1 MDKTFK
7 DINLNLNIIEGLE
20 KQGITMPT
28 DIQTLTIPEALLNK
42 DIIAE
47 SHTGSGKTLAFVIPI
62 LQKINLEK
70 REMQAIILAPT
81 HELVMQI
88 ESQIKL
94 LSSNSNMA
102 VTSLTIMG
110 ESNIEKQIK
119 KLKEIKPHII
129 VGSAGR
135 ILDLIKKKKITAH
148 TIKTIVIDEADSLLA
163 KNKPVVIQ
171 DIIKATMRDRQLMF
185 FSASI
190 NNETLKIAQ
199 SLVKEVSIL
208 KSEARSVLNPNIDH
222 MYILGDLRDKFEIL
236 RKLIAAENPNRA
248 IIFVNNNN
256 ELKIINEKLNYH
268 KINSTA
274 IYGNASKEDRQRAL
288 DSFRRGKFNVLVS
301 SDLSA
306 RGLDIPDVTHII
318 SLDFPVNPDE
328 YLHRAGRTARG
339 SLSGSSICI
348 ATKRDLDAIKSY
360 ERAFNIV
367 FKSMKLFKGN
377 LEEINQ

>member
-1 MDKTFK
+1 MNKTF
-7 DINLNLNIIEGLE
+7 NELNLTSNIIEGLE
-20 KQGITMPT
+20 KQGITIPT
-28 DIQTLTIPEALLNK
+28 DIQALTIPEALLNK

-47 SHTGSGKTLAFVIPI
+47 SHTGSGKTLAFVAPI
-62 LQKINLEK
+62 MQKINAEK

-94 LSSNSNMA
+94 LSSNSNMP

-110 ESNIEKQIK
+110 ESNIDKQIK
-119 KLKEIKPHII
+119 KIKEIKPHII

-135 ILDLIKKKKITAH
+135 VLDLIKKKKITAH

-163 KNKPVVIQ
+163 KNKPIVIQ
-171 DIIKATMRDRQLMF
+171 DIIKSTMRDRQLMF

-190 NNETLKIAQ
+190 NSETLKIAQ
-199 SLVKEVSIL
+199 SLVKDAIIL
-208 KSEARSVLNPNIDH
+208 KAEVRSVLNPNIEH
-222 MYILGDLRDKFEIL
+222 IYILGDLRDKFENL
-236 RKLIAAENPNRA
+236 RKLIAAENPKRA

-256 ELKIINEKLNYH
+256 ELNIINDKLNYH

-274 IYGNASKEDRQRAL
+274 ISGNASKEDRQRAL
-288 DSFRRGKFNVLVS
+288 DSFRSGKFNILVS

-318 SLDFPVNPDE
+318 SIDFPVNPDE

-339 SLSGSSICI
+339 TLSGTSICL
-348 ATKRDLDAIKSY
+348 ATNKELAVINTY
-360 ERAFNIV
+360 EKAFNIK
-367 FKSMKLFKGN
+367 FKSMRLFKGN
-377 LEEINQ
+377 LEEIN

>member
-7 DINLNLNIIEGLE
+7 DLNLSLNIIEGLE
-20 KQGITMPT
+20 KQEITVPT
-28 DIQTLTIPEALLNK
+28 DIQALTIPEALLNK

-47 SHTGSGKTLAFVIPI
+47 SHTGSGKTIAFVAPI
-62 LQKINLEK
+62 LQKINSEK

-94 LSSNSNMA
+94 LSSNSNLPI
-102 VTSLTIMG
+102 TSLTIMG

-129 VGSAGR
+129 IGSAGR
-135 ILDLIKKKKITAH
+135 VLDLIKKKKITAH

-163 KNKPVVIQ
+163 KNKPIVIQ
-171 DIIKATMRDRQLMF
+171 DIIKSTMRDRQLMF

-190 NNETLKIAQ
+190 NNETLKIAN
-199 SLVKEVSIL
+199 SLVKDVAIL
-208 KSEARSVLNPNIDH
+208 KSEVRSVLNPNIDH

-236 RKLIAAENPNRA
+236 RKLIAAETPNKA

-256 ELKIINEKLNYH
+256 ELKVINEKLNYH

-288 DSFRRGKFNVLVS
+288 DSFRRGKFNILVS

-306 RGLDIPDVTHII
+306 RGLDIPDVSHII

-339 SLSGSSICI
+339 TLSGSSICI
-348 ATKRDLDAIKSY
+348 ATKRDLDSIKSY
-360 ERAFNIV
+360 EKAFNIK

-377 LEEINQ
+377 FEETNQ

>member
-1 MDKTFK
+1 MDKTFN
-7 DINLNLNIIEGLE
+7 DLNLNLNIIEGLE
-20 KQGITMPT
+20 KQGITIPT
-28 DIQTLTIPEALLNK
+28 DIQTITIPEALLNK

-47 SHTGSGKTLAFVIPI
+47 SHTGSGKTLAFVAPI

-94 LSSNSNMA
+94 LSSNANMP

-119 KLKEIKPHII
+119 KIKEVKPNII
-129 VGSAGR
+129 VGSPGR
-135 ILDLIKKKKITAH
+135 VLDLIKKKKITAH

-171 DIIKATMRDRQLMF
+171 DIIKSTMRDRQLMF

-190 NNETLKIAQ
+190 NTETLRIAN
-199 SLVKEVSIL
+199 SLVKEVAIL
-208 KSEARSVLNPNIDH
+208 KSEIKSVLNPNIDH

-256 ELKIINEKLNYH
+256 ELKLINEKLNYH
-268 KINSTA
+268 KIDSTA
-274 IYGNASKEDRQRAL
+274 MYGNASKEDRQRAL

-339 SLSGSSICI
+339 SLSGTSICI
-348 ATKRDLDAIKSY
+348 ATKRDLDAINSY
-360 ERAFNIV
+360 EKAFNIR

-377 LEEINQ
+377 LEEVVK

>member
-47 SHTGSGKTLAFVIPI
+47 SHTGSGKTLAFIIPI

-222 MYILGDLRDKFEIL
+222 MYILGDLRDKFEML

-377 LEEINQ
+377 LEETNQ